1 MKLSPLFLVTLIAA
15 ATCCTRSANGLKA
28 SINLDNVPLL
38 ALKESNDVGHI
49 ELSNA
54 CESSVTVT
62 VLTLRLSATESL
74 SDVQSVT
81 LAENGKNL
89 AVIPVSKGTGNCR
102 FSEKTAFT
110 IKPGA
115 SELTLAFKMK
125 DEISLT
131 NKISVEGLEMKT
143 SDGIITVDCTGTPAL
158 RTGVALRQAGQDGV
172 NNCRIPGLVT
182 TTRGTLLAMY
192 DARRD
197 ADRDLQGD
205 IDICYNRSTDGGR
218 TWSKMMTALDM
229 GEYGGLPQKY
239 NGVSDGSMTVD
250 VNTGDIYVTGCWMH
264 GVLDEKTGKFIEGLG
279 PESTEW
285 NHQWRSHGSQP
296 GYDVTQSS
304 QYLIA
309 RSTDDGLTW
318 SEPENITRQVK
329 PEHYWLMAPAPGAGI
344 TLEDGTLLI
353 PSEGRDEKGTQ
364 FSTLIWSRDRGKTW
378 TAGTPAY
385 TNTNE
390 CMAVQLSDGSI
401 MLNARER
408 SNRGKVEGNGRMIAT
423 TSDLGKTWTRHPTS
437 QSALI
442 ESACQASLLKHIYT
456 DPSGK
461 ETALILFF
469 NPSSISKRD
478 NFTLK
483 CSIDDGMTWPESLWI
498 QFDCNGGNGYS
509 CMSTI
514 DNDTIGILYEGSGA
528 NLVFQQFKITE
539 LINLINK
546 LQDEKK

>member
-1 MKLSPLFLVTLIAA
+1 MKLSPLFLAALLLAA
-15 ATCCTRSANGLKA
+15 ASCEKPADGLKA

-38 ALKESNDVGHI
+38 ALKESNAAGHI
-49 ELSNA
+49 EVANA
-54 CESSVTVT
+54 NGTSVTVT
-62 VLTLRLSATESL
+62 AFTIKLSATESL
-74 SDVQSVT
+74 SDIESIT
-81 LAENGKNL
+81 LSENGNNL
-89 AVIPVSKGTGNCR
+89 AVIPVSKGTGSCKL
-102 FSEKTAFT
+102 SEKTAFT
-110 IKPGA
+110 ISPGT
-115 SELTLAFKMK
+115 SGMVLSFKMK

-143 SDGIITVDCTGTPAL
+143 RDGIIAINCSDAPVL
-158 RTGVALRQAGQDGV
+158 RTGVALRQAGEDSV

-182 TTRGTLLAMY
+182 TKKGTLLAMY

-218 TWSKMMTALDM
+218 TWSGMMTALDM

-250 VNTGDIYVTGCWMH
+250 ENTGDIYVTGCWMH
-264 GVLDEKTGKFIEGLG
+264 GVLDEKTGKFIEGLTQ
-279 PESTEW
+279 ESTEW

-296 GYDVTQSS
+296 GYDPKQSS

-309 RSTDDGLTW
+309 KSTDDGLTW
-318 SEPENITRQVK
+318 TEPENITRQVK
-329 PEHYWLMAPAPGAGI
+329 PESFWLMAPAPGAGI
-344 TLEDGTLLI
+344 TLEDGTILI
-353 PSEGRDEKGTQ
+353 PSEGRDENGTQ
-364 FSTLIWSRDRGKTW
+364 FSTLIWSKDSGKTW

-437 QSALI
+437 QCALI

-456 DPSGK
+456 DPSGSQ
-461 ETALILFF
+461 TTLILFF
-469 NPSSISKRD
+469 NPSSVSKRD

-483 CSIDDGMTWPESLWI
+483 CSIDDGMTWPEDLWI
-498 QFDCNGGNGYS
+498 QFDALGGNGYS

-546 LQDEKK
+546 R